1 MRCQPGRRTLLIS
14 LSIAPDSD
22 LTANLSPALRA
33 SRVNARCPS
42 EAAVRAGNCV
52 EGFRSPRNPSNP
64 PHKVAGIPIPGG
76 DGLRPAGLSEGEH
89 SPAVRHG
96 ITSIAGRMKCRIR
109 PGRTLAFSGVKA
121 FSS

>member
-1 MRCQPGRRTLLIS
+1 MIP
-14 LSIAPDSD
+14 LSIASDSD

-33 SRVNARCPS
+33 ARVEAQCPS
-42 EAAVRAGNCV
+42 EAAVRALDLCGGV
-52 EGFRSPRNPSNP
+52 NPSNP
-64 PHKVAGIPIPGG
+64 PHKVSRALFPGG
-76 DGLRPAGLSEGEH
+76 DGLRPAGLTEGEH

-121 FSS
+121 FPS